1 MIGPAVAV
9 GSGLNELLS
18 GRCQDFLP
26 PSPGN
31 HCQPALPFAN
41 IWDYRLRTPS
51 ARGGGGK
58 GITARKVMFES
69 LQENLSSAIKTLRGR
84 GKLTEAN
91 MRDGLQLVQR
101 ALLEADVSLP
111 VVKDFM
117 GRVGDQ
123 AVGERVLKALDPT
136 QQLIGIVGQELID
149 LMGPVDHSLHLRDD
163 VSVLM
168 LCGLQG
174 SGKTTTCGKLGRMI
188 LERGKRPMLVAADL
202 QRPAA
207 IQQLQVLGQQIGIP
221 VHADLGAKDPVAL
234 CQAAVKQAK
243 SSDVDVVILDTAGRL
258 HVDAELMEQLSL
270 IDRRIGPNQV
280 YLVVDAMTGQDA
292 VNSAKAFN
300 EALELDGVI
309 MTKLDGDARGGAAL
323 SVKAITGVPIKFVG
337 VGEHL
342 DALEEF
348 HPDRMASRI
357 LGMGDVLTLFEQA
370 QQRFDQDEMAAQEAR
385 LRKGEFTLDDFKK
398 MLGQTK
404 KLGPIN
410 KIMGMLP
417 GMGNLSN
424 MLGEAD
430 VENDMKQLVGII
442 DSMTPA
448 ERRNPSKVVD
458 QSRRRRIAAGAG
470 VEPHQVNELVKQF
483 DGMADMMKRMSS
495 MGVRDR
501 MKAVRELQSG
511 GMLDPSGKIAKKKV
525 GSGKRLTPKQRAQ
538 QRKERERELRRRKRE
553 SRKKNK
559 E

>member
-1 MIGPAVAV
+1 
-9 GSGLNELLS
+9 
-18 GRCQDFLP
+18 
-26 PSPGN
+26 
-31 HCQPALPFAN
+31 
-41 IWDYRLRTPS
+41 
-51 ARGGGGK
+51 
-58 GITARKVMFES
+58 MFES
-69 LQENLSSAIKTLRGR
+69 LQENLSSALKTLRGR
-84 GKLTEAN
+84 GRLSESN

-117 GRVGDQ
+117 VRVGDQ
-123 AVGERVLKALDPT
+123 AVGESVLKALDPT
-136 QQLIGIVGQELID
+136 QQLIGIVNQELVD
-149 LMGPVDHSLHLRDD
+149 LMGPVDHSLHLRGD

-174 SGKTTTCGKLGRMI
+174 SGKTTSCGKLGRML
-188 LERGKRPMLVAADL
+188 LERGRKPMLVAADL

-221 VHADLGAKDPVAL
+221 VYADLGAKDPVAL

-243 SSDVDVVILDTAGRL
+243 SADVDVVILDTAGRL
-258 HVDAELMEQLSL
+258 HVDAELMQQLSQ
-270 IDRRIGPNQV
+270 IDRRIEPDQV

-348 HPDRMASRI
+348 HPDRMAGRI
-357 LGMGDVLTLFEQA
+357 LGMGDVLTLVEQA
-370 QQRFDQDEMAAQEAR
+370 QQHFDQDEMAEQEAR

-404 KLGPIN
+404 KLGPMN

-417 GMGNLSN
+417 GMGGMAD
-424 MLGEAD
+424 MLGDAD
-430 VENDMKQLVGII
+430 VEGEMKQVGGII
-442 DSMTPA
+442 DSMTPD
-448 ERRNPSKVVD
+448 ERRNPSKTID

-470 VEPHQVNELVKQF
+470 VEPHQVNDLVKQF
-483 DGMADMMKRMSS
+483 DGMADMMKRISG
-495 MGVRDR
+495 MGIRDR
-501 MKAVRELQSG
+501 MKAMKDISKG
-511 GMLDPSGKIAKKKV
+511 GMLDPGGKLSKQKA
-525 GSGKRLTPKQRAQ
+525 STGKRLSPKQRA
-538 QRKERERELRRRKRE
+538 KEKKDREREMRRKKRE
-553 SRKKNK
+553 SRGKK
-559 E
+559 